1 MSCSE
6 AAPPAQAPSGVLVAA
21 TTSSVPARRPTGS
34 SLEGKALRGLQHPR
48 ALGPWLHGSLDRLLE
63 TTGRTV
69 SSSSSR
75 LPASSPPPGGAGDA
89 VASICS
95 DDVLELSGPFALHLG
110 GTLSRVE
117 VAYRLTGAAGAPVV
131 AVLGG
136 ISAGRKV
143 CQTDDGAPGWWDEIA
158 GRGKALDTERF
169 RVLGIDFL
177 GGSHRTTG
185 PARGE
190 LFPSVSVHDQAR
202 CLVAVMDHLGI
213 ETLHGCVGASYG
225 GMVTLVMGAEH
236 PARLRHGVVVSAAH
250 RTHPMATAWR
260 SVQRNFVR
268 YAIEHGEGEQG
279 LVLARALAMTTYR
292 SVREFEE
299 RFAGEPERRDGRFVF
314 PVESYIVARGEA
326 YATTYRP
333 EAFVCLS
340 ESIDLHRLDPARIVV
355 PMTLVAVL
363 EDQLVPVADVRA
375 LRDHAGCP
383 CQLIEISSVYGHDAF
398 LKEADVLRDV
408 FHQAFD

>member
-1 MSCSE
+1 
-6 AAPPAQAPSGVLVAA
+6 V
-21 TTSSVPARRPTGS
+21 SSKGS
-34 SLEGKALRGLQHPR
+34 STAAVKGEPESPVTPSPTRHTCAEDVLA
-48 ALGPWLHGSLDRLLE
+48 LDRE
-63 TTGRTV
+63 
-69 SSSSSR
+69 
-75 LPASSPPPGGAGDA
+75 
-89 VASICS
+89 
-95 DDVLELSGPFALHLG
+95 PFALHFG
-110 GTLSRVE
+110 GSLQRVE
-117 VAYRLTGAAGAPVV
+117 IAWRLAGAADAPVV

-136 ISAGRKV
+136 ISAGRNV
-143 CQTDDGAPGWWDEIA
+143 FQVRDDEPGWWDEIA
-158 GRGKALDTERF
+158 GPGKPLDTDRF

-185 PARGE
+185 PAAGQ
-190 LFPSVSVHDQAR
+190 LFPSVSAYDQAD

-225 GMVTLVMGAEH
+225 GMVTLVLGAGH
-236 PARLRHGVVVSAAH
+236 PARLRHGVVLSAAH
-250 RTHPMATAWR
+250 RTHPMSTAWR

-268 YAIEHGEGEQG
+268 YAIEHGQGEQG

-292 SVREFEE
+292 SAREFEE
-299 RFAGEPERRDGRFVF
+299 RFSGAPERRQDGRFVF

-326 YATTYRP
+326 YARSYRP

-340 ESIDLHRLDPARIVV
+340 ESIDLHRVEPEHIAV

-363 EDQLVPVADVRA
+363 EDQLVPVADMRT
-375 LRDHAGCP
+375 LRDRIGGP
-383 CQLIEISSVYGHDAF
+383 CQLIEISSVFGHDAF